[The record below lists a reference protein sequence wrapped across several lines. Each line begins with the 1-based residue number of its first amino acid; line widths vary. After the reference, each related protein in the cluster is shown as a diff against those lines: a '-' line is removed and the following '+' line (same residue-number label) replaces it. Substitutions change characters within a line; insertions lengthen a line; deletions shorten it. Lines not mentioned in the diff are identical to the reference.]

1 LRKRVSAKYEENGG
15 EFLVSDQ
22 PKFSLSFW
30 NKQGGKGED
39 KETKADVSTEGVGVG
54 KRIFGEAIRALYKKP
69 QTRGEQ
75 MKWEWFCLPNPE
87 AKYILRPN
95 EIGEPNNKLNNP

>member
-39 KETKADVSTEGVGVG
+39 KETKADVSYEGG
-54 KRIFGEAIRALYKKP
+54 
-69 QTRGEQ
+69 RG
-75 MKWEWFCLPNPE
+75 
-87 AKYILRPN
+87 R
-95 EIGEPNNKLNNP
+95 